1 MDFRAL
7 HYFAKIA
14 ELGSITRAAGH
25 LNVAQPALSR
35 HVRQLEEELGTP
47 LLIRESRGIRL
58 TDQGRELFKHALT
71 ILRDVQRAKDDV
83 RRSVGSPGGK
93 VVLGLVPTIC
103 PLIAPALVSILRRDF
118 PKIDITINE
127 SYSLPLLDWLDDGR
141 IDLAVL
147 TEPPPTRRILID
159 HLVVEEMTFA
169 AAKGACPA
177 GPILLDELATTPI
190 IISQGIRS
198 IMDNLLGHKGPLLTV
213 MLELNSIETIRLMV
227 RQGIATTIL
236 PRSILRDDSK
246 RGDITLHSIGP
257 DGVFRRLASAH
268 SRARRL
274 SRAAQIVKDTIA
286 QLIADFDAAG
296 VFRPPAQT
304 IKRAQTIKAAA
315 ARGSA

>member
-35 HVRQLEEELGTP
+35 HVRHLEEELGAP

-58 TDQGRELFKHALT
+58 TDQGRELFEHALT
-71 ILRDVQRAKDDV
+71 ILRDVQRAKDEV
-83 RRSVGSPGGK
+83 RRSVGSPSGK

-103 PLIAPALVSILRRDF
+103 PLVAPALVSILRRDF
-118 PKIDITINE
+118 PKIDLTINE
-127 SYSLPLLDWLDDGR
+127 SYSQPLLDWLDEGR

-147 TEPPPTRRILID
+147 TEPPPTRRIMID

-169 AAKGACPA
+169 AARGARPS
-177 GPILLDELATTPI
+177 GPIQLDELAETPI
-190 IISQGIRS
+190 IISHGIRS

-213 MLELNSIETIRLMV
+213 MLELNSIETIRLMA
-227 RQGIATTIL
+227 RQGVATTIL
-236 PRSILRDDSK
+236 PRSILLDDGR
-246 RGDITLHSIGP
+246 RGDITLHSIGS

-286 QLIADFDAAG
+286 QLIADFDAAE
-296 VFRPPAQT
+296 VFRTADQNLQFG
-304 IKRAQTIKAAA
+304 AG
-315 ARGSA
+315 AR